1 MDTLKLRGLSLV
13 FSSSRASYEI
23 SLLIAKHGK
32 NHTIGEQ
39 LTKPAISI
47 FLKTV
52 LQKDDGDIRTMPL
65 SNNTVSN
72 RIDEMG
78 QDVESQLIEKLK
90 LRKFSLQMD
99 ESTIRDS
106 EALLLTYVRY
116 IDHEEFQ
123 EEMLFCESFET
134 TTTANDICIK
144 IKHYLDANKIPK
156 ENLLACAA
164 DGAPAMMGKNT
175 GCLKMMKDENPNMLT
190 VHCVIHRENL
200 VAKKL
205 SPVLNKILQSV
216 IKCVNSIKRNSKS
229 ERLFK
234 QFCINQSAEHV
245 RLLLDTEV
253 RWLSSGNCLKRFM
266 ELFDQINDFLS
277 DKCEM
282 KLLSTTDGKAFV
294 SYLTDIFEKLG
305 NLNKQLQ
312 GANMTLID
320 AKAKIFGFITA
331 LELWKKKFSKRNFS
345 ELYWLSKCEI
355 TNDAGIVIIDH
366 LNILIKDFNDRFC
379 DLKAMNFPSWL
390 TQPLLINVSDATIQ
404 YQEELSE
411 LQHDESV
418 KTLFKLK
425 GTKMWLYDEVERK
438 YPKISTSARELLI
451 PFPSSYLV
459 ECGFSAVDNL
469 LEAKRNR
476 LEITKRGDLRLKL
489 TKLSPQ
495 IKNLC
500 YFFSILQRGKRP
512 RHEAKKGFRDAVKS
526 NFKAV
531 IVDVEDWV
539 QLTRDQ
545 SVWKDVIYDGCKP
558 FETRRIEQSILK
570 RALRKQ
576 NLTSIPDTLIP
587 GNDCN
592 ISLSKAGIA
601 LHMRFHDG
609 IY

>member
-1 MDTLKLRGLSLV
+1 MSKPNKKKTRQYAVEFLKFGFIPDEHDERKPFCLLCNQTMSNESMKAGRLEAHLKVRHPNNSNLDLEYFKSLKEK
-13 FSSSRASYEI
+13 FKNRTKLTSLFHAKQAPHTRALEASYEI

-39 LTKPAISI
+39 LIKPAISI

-78 QDVESQLIEKLK
+78 QDVESQLIEKLN

-134 TTTANDICIK
+134 TTTANDIYIK

-164 DGAPAMMGKNT
+164 DGAPAMMSKNT

-245 RLLLDTEV
+245 RLLLHTEV

-379 DLKAMNFPSWL
+379 DLKAMNFLSWL

-500 YFFSILQRGKRP
+500 CMHQAQGS
-512 RHEAKKGFRDAVKS
+512 H
-526 NFKAV
+526 
-531 IVDVEDWV
+531 
-539 QLTRDQ
+539 
-545 SVWKDVIYDGCKP
+545 
-558 FETRRIEQSILK
+558 
-570 RALRKQ
+570 
-576 NLTSIPDTLIP
+576 
-587 GNDCN
+587 
-592 ISLSKAGIA
+592 
-601 LHMRFHDG
+601 
-609 IY
+609 

>member
-1 MDTLKLRGLSLV
+1 MSKPSKKKTRQYSVEFLKFGFIPDEQDERKPFCLLCYKTMSNESMKTGRLEAHLKVRHPNNSNLDLEYFKSLKEKFKNRRKV
-13 FSSSRASYEI
+13 TTIFAAQQASHTHALEASYEI

-39 LTKPAISI
+39 LIKPAISI

-52 LQKDDGDIRTMPL
+52 LQKDDRDIRAMPL

-78 QDVESQLIEKLK
+78 KDVESQLIEKLR

-134 TTTANDICIK
+134 TTTANDIYDK
-144 IKHYLDANKIPK
+144 VKHYLDANKIPI
-156 ENLLACAA
+156 ENVLACAA
-164 DGAPAMMGKNT
+164 DGAPAMMGKKT
-175 GCLKMMKDENPNMLT
+175 GCLKRLKDENPSILT
-190 VHCVIHRENL
+190 IHCVIHRENL
-200 VAKKL
+200 VSKKL
-205 SPVLNKILQSV
+205 SPVLNEILRSV
-216 IKCVNSIKRNSKS
+216 IKCVNSIKTNAKS

-234 QFCINQSAEHV
+234 QFCVNQSAEHV
-245 RLLLDTEV
+245 RLLLHTEV
-253 RWLSSGNCLKRFM
+253 RWLSNGNCLKRFM
-266 ELFDQINDFLS
+266 ELFDQLNDFFG

-282 KLLSTTDGKAFV
+282 KLLSTTDGKAYV

-312 GANMTLID
+312 GANMTLIE
-320 AKAKIFGFITA
+320 AKTKIFGFITA
-331 LELWKKKFSKRNFS
+331 LELYQKRILKNNFS
-345 ELYWLSKCEI
+345 DFHWLAKCEI
-355 TNDAGIVIIDH
+355 TNDVAIVIIDH

-379 DLKAMNFPSWL
+379 DLKEMNFPSWL
-390 TQPLLINVSDATIQ
+390 TQPLLMDVSDATMQ

-438 YPKISTSARELLI
+438 YPNISASARALLI

-489 TKLSPQ
+489 TKLSP
-495 IKNLC
+495 
-500 YFFSILQRGKRP
+500 
-512 RHEAKKGFRDAVKS
+512 
-526 NFKAV
+526 
-531 IVDVEDWV
+531 
-539 QLTRDQ
+539 
-545 SVWKDVIYDGCKP
+545 
-558 FETRRIEQSILK
+558 RI
-570 RALRKQ
+570 
-576 NLTSIPDTLIP
+576 
-587 GNDCN
+587 NDMCRMHQAQA
-592 ISLSKAGIA
+592 S
-601 LHMRFHDG
+601 H
-609 IY
+609 

>member
-1 MDTLKLRGLSLV
+1 
-13 FSSSRASYEI
+13 
-23 SLLIAKHGK
+23 
-32 NHTIGEQ
+32 
-39 LTKPAISI
+39 
-47 FLKTV
+47 
-52 LQKDDGDIRTMPL
+52 
-65 SNNTVSN
+65 
-72 RIDEMG
+72 MG

-134 TTTANDICIK
+134 TTTANDIYIK

-190 VHCVIHRENL
+190 VHC
-200 VAKKL
+200 
-205 SPVLNKILQSV
+205 
-216 IKCVNSIKRNSKS
+216 
-229 ERLFK
+229 
-234 QFCINQSAEHV
+234 FCINQSAEHV
-245 RLLLDTEV
+245 RLLLHTEV

-331 LELWKKKFSKRNFS
+331 PELWKKKFSKRNFS

-404 YQEELSE
+404 YQEKLSE
-411 LQHDESV
+411 LQHD
-418 KTLFKLK
+418 
-425 GTKMWLYDEVERK
+425 
-438 YPKISTSARELLI
+438 
-451 PFPSSYLV
+451 
-459 ECGFSAVDNL
+459 
-469 LEAKRNR
+469 
-476 LEITKRGDLRLKL
+476 
-489 TKLSPQ
+489 
-495 IKNLC
+495 
-500 YFFSILQRGKRP
+500 
-512 RHEAKKGFRDAVKS
+512 
-526 NFKAV
+526 
-531 IVDVEDWV
+531 
-539 QLTRDQ
+539 
-545 SVWKDVIYDGCKP
+545 
-558 FETRRIEQSILK
+558 
-570 RALRKQ
+570 
-576 NLTSIPDTLIP
+576 
-587 GNDCN
+587 
-592 ISLSKAGIA
+592 
-601 LHMRFHDG
+601 
-609 IY
+609 

>member
-1 MDTLKLRGLSLV
+1 MSKPNKKKTRQYAVEFLKFGFIPDEHDEHLEYFKSLKEK
-13 FSSSRASYEI
+13 FKNRTKLTSLFHAKQAPHTRALEASYEI

-39 LTKPAISI
+39 LIKPAISI

-123 EEMLFCESFET
+123 EEMLFCESF
-134 TTTANDICIK
+134 
-144 IKHYLDANKIPK
+144 
-156 ENLLACAA
+156 
-164 DGAPAMMGKNT
+164 
-175 GCLKMMKDENPNMLT
+175 
-190 VHCVIHRENL
+190 
-200 VAKKL
+200 
-205 SPVLNKILQSV
+205 
-216 IKCVNSIKRNSKS
+216 KRNSKS

-245 RLLLDTEV
+245 RLLLHTEV

-320 AKAKIFGFITA
+320 AKQRFLDLLQLSNYG
-331 LELWKKKFSKRNFS
+331 KRNFP
-345 ELYWLSKCEI
+345 KEI
-355 TNDAGIVIIDH
+355 SV
-366 LNILIKDFNDRFC
+366 
-379 DLKAMNFPSWL
+379 NF
-390 TQPLLINVSDATIQ
+390 T
-404 YQEELSE
+404 
-411 LQHDESV
+411 
-418 KTLFKLK
+418 
-425 GTKMWLYDEVERK
+425 G
-438 YPKISTSARELLI
+438 
-451 PFPSSYLV
+451 
-459 ECGFSAVDNL
+459 
-469 LEAKRNR
+469 
-476 LEITKRGDLRLKL
+476 
-489 TKLSPQ
+489 
-495 IKNLC
+495 
-500 YFFSILQRGKRP
+500 
-512 RHEAKKGFRDAVKS
+512 
-526 NFKAV
+526 
-531 IVDVEDWV
+531 
-539 QLTRDQ
+539 
-545 SVWKDVIYDGCKP
+545 
-558 FETRRIEQSILK
+558 
-570 RALRKQ
+570 
-576 NLTSIPDTLIP
+576 
-587 GNDCN
+587 
-592 ISLSKAGIA
+592 
-601 LHMRFHDG
+601 
-609 IY
+609 